1 MIWEFHPEAELELI
15 EAATRYESEIP
26 GLGKRFSFEVERAI
40 SLLLENPMIG
50 VAVDDQIRH
59 FVLRTFPFSLI
70 YANYRD
76 VLFILAVAHGNRRPG
91 YWRSRTG

>member
-40 SLLLENPMIG
+40 SLLRENPMIG
-50 VAVDDQIRH
+50 VAVDDQDPP
-59 FVLRTFPFSLI
+59 LRAQDLPVFFDLRQLP
-70 YANYRD
+70 
-76 VLFILAVAHGNRRPG
+76 RRALYSGGCP
-91 YWRSRTG
+91 WKP